1 MLAAVRRSVRSWAAG
16 AILLF
21 ALIAIVVTG
30 FGTDGMG
37 GLGAVGGGPSTESL
51 VRVGGQSVTD
61 QELSTIIN
69 QQFSRAREQQPT
81 LDMATFLQSGAFDQI
96 LNQMVLGAAISAYGE
111 EQGVVVSQ
119 RMIDREI
126 VNIPA
131 FRNFAGQFDE
141 NIFRQALQRQRLSEA
156 QVRADIADQLMQRQI
171 MYPIGIG
178 ARAPDGV
185 AREYANL
192 LLERRRGAIGVIPAE
207 RLAAGINPTPAQLTA
222 FYTRNRG
229 RFTIPERRV
238 IRYAMIG
245 PEQLGA
251 AAQATEQEIAA
262 YYRENQA
269 TYGPRETRDLQQI
282 VLPDRNVATAFANRV
297 RGGTPFADA
306 ASQAGFSA
314 RDITLAGQ
322 TREQLTQTTSAA
334 VANAAFGAQQG
345 AVVGPIQG
353 SFGFYVI
360 RTERINSTP
369 GRPLEAVRAEIA
381 QAVSQRK
388 TVDALSTLIT
398 RIEEAIA
405 DGSSLEEIV
414 RAERLQIVSTPPI
427 TATGQVPGQTWVVP
441 GELQPL
447 LTAAFE
453 IDPENPEPLVEQ
465 VVENQ
470 RFALLGIER
479 VVPAAPPP
487 LAQIQDAVR
496 VAFIQETALA
506 RARNVAQQIVDKINR
521 RMPAAQAF
529 AEAQAGLEAPRAVDL
544 QRLEISRG
552 GQQVPPPLLALFSLP
567 QGRAQLLPAPNGA
580 GWFIVHHVQRTPGD
594 ASARPELIATTR
606 AEFSQSAGEEMAQQ
620 FARAVERQLGAERN
634 DEAIARTRQRLLGDS
649 TL

>member
-1 MLAAVRRSVRSWAAG
+1 
-16 AILLF
+16 
-21 ALIAIVVTG
+21 
-30 FGTDGMG
+30 
-37 GLGAVGGGPSTESL
+37 
-51 VRVGGQSVTD
+51 
-61 QELSTIIN
+61 
-69 QQFSRAREQQPT
+69 
-81 LDMATFLQSGAFDQI
+81 
-96 LNQMVLGAAISAYGE
+96 
-111 EQGVVVSQ
+111 
-119 RMIDREI
+119 
-126 VNIPA
+126 
-131 FRNFAGQFDE
+131 
-141 NIFRQALQRQRLSEA
+141 
-156 QVRADIADQLMQRQI
+156 
-171 MYPIGIG
+171 
-178 ARAPDGV
+178 
-185 AREYANL
+185 
-192 LLERRRGAIGVIPAE
+192 
-207 RLAAGINPTPAQLTA
+207 
-222 FYTRNRG
+222 
-229 RFTIPERRV
+229 
-238 IRYAMIG
+238 
-245 PEQLGA
+245 
-251 AAQATEQEIAA
+251 
-262 YYRENQA
+262 
-269 TYGPRETRDLQQI
+269 
-282 VLPDRNVATAFANRV
+282 
-297 RGGTPFADA
+297 
-306 ASQAGFSA
+306 
-314 RDITLAGQ
+314 
-322 TREQLTQTTSAA
+322 
-334 VANAAFGAQQG
+334 
-345 AVVGPIQG
+345 
-353 SFGFYVI
+353 
-360 RTERINSTP
+360 
-369 GRPLEAVRAEIA
+369 VRAEIA

>member
-1 MLAAVRRSVRSWAAG
+1 MLASFRRSVRTWAAG

-37 GLGAVGGGPSTESL
+37 GLGAVGGGQTSEAL

-61 QELSTIIN
+61 RELNTIIN
-69 QQFSRAREQQPT
+69 QQFRQARTQQPT
-81 LDMATFLQSGAFDQI
+81 LDMATFLQAGAFDGI
-96 LNQMVLGAAISAYGE
+96 LNQMALGAAIRAFGD
-111 EQGVVVSQ
+111 EQGMVVSQ
-119 RMIDREI
+119 RMIDRELLK
-126 VNIPA
+126 IPQ
-131 FRNFAGQFDE
+131 FRNFSGQFDM
-141 NIFRQALQRQRLSEA
+141 NVFRQALDRQGLDEN
-156 QVRADIADQLMQRQI
+156 QVYEDIADSLMQRQI
-171 MYPIGIG
+171 MLPIGNG
-178 ARAPDGV
+178 LRTPDTI

-207 RLAAGINPTPAQLTA
+207 RLSAGINPTPSQLTA
-222 FYTRNRG
+222 YYTRNRG

-251 AAQATEQEIAA
+251 AAQASDAEIAA
-262 YYRENQA
+262 YYRQNQA

-282 VLPDRNVATAFANRV
+282 VLPDRNAATAFANRV

-306 ASQAGFSA
+306 AAQAGFSA
-314 RDITLAGQ
+314 RDINLAGQ
-322 TREQLTQTTSAA
+322 TRQQHSEATSAA

-345 AVVGPIQG
+345 AVVGPLQG

-360 RTERINSTP
+360 RVERITTTP
-369 GRPLEAVRAEIA
+369 ARPLESVRAEIA
-381 QAVSQRK
+381 AAVSQRK
-388 TVDALSTLIT
+388 IADALAAVVT
-398 RIEEAIA
+398 RIEEQVS
-405 DGSSLEEIV
+405 DGNSLEEIA
-414 RAERLQIVSTPPI
+414 RAERLQLVTTPPI
-427 TATGQVPGQTWVVP
+427 TATGQVPGQVWAVP
-441 GELQPL
+441 PELQPL

-465 VVENQ
+465 VTPNQ
-470 RFALLGIER
+470 RFALVGIER

-496 VAFIQETALA
+496 IAFIQETALG
-506 RARNVAQQIVDKINR
+506 RARTVAQQIVDKINR
-521 RMPAAQAF
+521 GMPAAQAF
-529 AEAQAGLEAPRAVDL
+529 AEAQNGLEAPRSVDM

-567 QGRAQLLPAPNGA
+567 QGRARLLPAPNGA
-580 GWFIVHHVQRTPGD
+580 GWFVVNHVQRTPGD
-594 ASARPELIATTR
+594 ARTQPTLIATTR
-606 AEFSQSAGEEMAQQ
+606 AEFSQSAAVEMQQQ

-634 DEAIARTRQRLLGDS
+634 AEAIARARQQLLGDA
-649 TL
+649 TQ